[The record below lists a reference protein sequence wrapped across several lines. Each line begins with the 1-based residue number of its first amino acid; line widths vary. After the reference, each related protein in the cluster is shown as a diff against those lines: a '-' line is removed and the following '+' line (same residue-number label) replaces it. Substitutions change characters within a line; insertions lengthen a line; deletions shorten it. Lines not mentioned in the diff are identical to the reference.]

1 MKLNNKILLI
11 ALLCIILIIFI
22 VALIPSTT
30 YDMEAEVLS
39 YIGDDV
45 YCEDANGNVWILI
58 IEGYV
63 LSYSIKHIRR

>member
-39 YIGDDV
+39 YIGADV
-45 YCEDANGNVWILI
+45 YCEDDNGNVLILI

>member
-22 VALIPSTT
+22 VSTA
-30 YDMEAEVLS
+30 YDIEAEVPF

-45 YCEDANGNVWILI
+45 YCEDANGNVWIFI
-58 IEGYV
+58 IEGYI
-63 LSYSIKHIRR
+63 LAYSIKRIRR

>member
-30 YDMEAEVLS
+30 YDIEAEVPF

-45 YCEDANGNVWILI
+45 YCVDANGNVWIFI

>member
-22 VALIPSTT
+22 VALIPSTA
-30 YDMEAEVLS
+30 YDIEAEVPF

-45 YCEDANGNVWILI
+45 YCEDANGNVWIYI